1 MTDVA
6 DDARV
11 EVAIIGLPFPAG
23 VSLDNGPTITP
34 EGVALSGAEAKDA
47 EEALLEHPQ
56 VSEENIRVTVLE
68 EPETGEEPGTEEKP
82 DLLAEAVG
90 EETAADLRE
99 QVGIQTLTEAQ
110 ETPSEDLQAVN
121 GVGPKTVEKIRDAE
135 VS

>member
-34 EGVALSGAEAKDA
+34 EGVALSGAEAVAAK
-47 EEALLEHPQ
+47 EGLLEHPQ

-68 EPETGEEPGTEEKP
+68 ESDTDEGPKATEEV
-82 DLLAEAVG
+82 DQLAEVVG

-99 QVGIQTLTEAQ
+99 QVGIQTLADAQ
-110 ETPSEDLQAVN
+110 ETPGEDLQAVK